1 MQQGRNHKILLGE
14 TNPMH
19 YLLPLTVK
27 GILKPSSSSH
37 LKPSMRPHIRLLKCF
52 VLERSV
58 FKTKHLRS
66 FITGFECLDELGF
79 SIPFAVKGSR

>member
-14 TNPMH
+14 TNPMQYVLH
-19 YLLPLTVK
+19 LTAK

-37 LKPSMRPHIRLLKCF
+37 SKPSTRPHMRLLKCF

-58 FKTKHLRS
+58 FKIIHLRS
-66 FITGFECLDELGF
+66 FITGFECLEELGLNPYVLP
-79 SIPFAVKGSR
+79 S